1 MFDTYFVMPEWE
13 ALITIASL
21 SLTVLVTMVGNILV
35 IISVF
40 THAPLKITP
49 NFFIVSL
56 AAGKSYTVKLL
67 WFDWTIDQLLILRAH
82 RHNTGSEKNF
92 HSTVKAHTR
101 NMWIFY
107 HDSARICVQRVHK

>member
-56 AAGKSYTVKLL
+56 AAGKLYTLLL

-82 RHNTGSEKNF
+82 WYNSGSQKNF
-92 HSTVKAHTR
+92 HSAL
-101 NMWIFY
+101 
-107 HDSARICVQRVHK
+107 